1 MKTFR
6 FLGLVLTALFLG
18 VNFTA
23 CEDEE
28 DSDILN
34 DNNEPES
41 VIDESVEDTLP
52 HEKKLTEMKIVKN
65 NLTDD
70 PNFKPSMS
78 IYKFIYDNTGRLILC
93 ESINSEGVTTSTETY
108 SWTENSIVCKIV
120 DKDGDSELFT
130 FQLENNLIR
139 NMNRK
144 YKIGERDYCQETFF
158 TYDSMNYLVTKN
170 KKYSSNDSSI
180 CIYKWRDDK
189 IQEEFFE
196 DSHDRYI
203 LKYIYSEES
212 FKGCLPT
219 FAVASSLSYI
229 HPELFG
235 VSTNS
240 LLINESLSFTNVPA
254 YSNTEYTYTKDAEGY
269 VESYSE
275 KTVFYFGCHDDT
287 PSIYGYTTYLK
298 WK

>member
-130 FQLENNLIR
+130 F
-139 NMNRK
+139 
-144 YKIGERDYCQETFF
+144 
-158 TYDSMNYLVTKN
+158 
-170 KKYSSNDSSI
+170 
-180 CIYKWRDDK
+180 YKWRDDK

-240 LLINESLSFTNVPA
+240 LLTNESLSFTNVPA